1 MHDDDRLPIIL
12 LATHDAAAEAD
23 DHILAAALSMVI
35 DYHVVAPLLP
45 VTAADDEQGR
55 AVYARLC
62 GEEAPSTATTARVAG
77 AMALTAASLR
87 AIGESSYDVMVERLW
102 SGATTLMGR
111 AVLPG
116 LRVVG

>member
-1 MHDDDRLPIIL
+1 MADRLPIII
-12 LATHDAAAEAD
+12 LAAQDAAEAAAD
-23 DHILAAALSMVI
+23 PILAAALSMATN
-35 DYHVVAPLLP
+35 YHEVALLLP
-45 VTAADDEQGR
+45 VTAEDEEH
-55 AVYARLC
+55 ARRILAILR
-62 GEEAPSTATTARVAG
+62 GEEATGTATTARVAG